1 MRDPSSYTPIRPDLI
16 PPGGPKSLTLG
27 MCGKLNK
34 EQIGQFSARD
44 AVKYEEYE
52 HQLEQFVKAVDP
64 LLDAAAVDVKHLAE
78 SSLMDKLKFL
88 KENWQLVKAAKIL
101 GPHASAFYELMTAPT
116 TKILDKWYVISSTM

>member
-1 MRDPSSYTPIRPDLI
+1 
-16 PPGGPKSLTLG
+16 

-116 TKILDKWYVISSTM
+116 TKILDKWYVKSSTK